1 MVHWNQRKF
10 ISVSFSFFQ
19 VLSVEAVVLI
29 LLFIFKQPSGSG
41 QEYLRIKSSIGIR
54 ENWFPFSFLNFVL
67 CTERGDRCVDFTI
80 FLQAAQWQRAERS
93 HSLLLGSLLSSSIFS
108 FFWFLVTVNFMYTG
122 SVRTV
127 YQPEL
132 LGVLFAS
139 FLLRFWRSHTY
150 RWRTYARTDI
160 ALRSATA
167 CEMRRSGSFRARQRR
182 TDNKCWSSAADAE
195 VLRARPIIVEAS
207 SSTLTTVP
215 TLGSRTHSQ
224 RSLAILFLTAAS
236 ERRRERRQRR
246 FCTGLTTPLF
256 IFYPVDDRR
265 AERLCRRPM
274 PSAEE

>member
-54 ENWFPFSFLNFVL
+54 QNWFPFSFRNFVL

-108 FFWFLVTVNFMYTG
+108 FFRFLVTVNFMYTG

-132 LGVLFAS
+132 SGVLFAS
-139 FLLRFWRSHTY
+139 FLLRLAKSHLSLE
-150 RWRTYARTDI
+150 DV
-160 ALRSATA
+160 
-167 CEMRRSGSFRARQRR
+167 RADRHR
-182 TDNKCWSSAADAE
+182 
-195 VLRARPIIVEAS
+195 
-207 SSTLTTVP
+207 
-215 TLGSRTHSQ
+215 
-224 RSLAILFLTAAS
+224 
-236 ERRRERRQRR
+236 
-246 FCTGLTTPLF
+246 TPLGDSVRNASLWL
-256 IFYPVDDRR
+256 IPRSPTPDG
-265 AERLCRRPM
+265 
-274 PSAEE
+274 